1 MSTVA
6 EQQAANYLPPVK
18 GEVLTFTATTTGR
31 SYDLKAIAL
40 SGHTPNG
47 TMDTNHTV
55 NLTLHANG
63 GDVFFVFSAD
73 NTASLTATAAIAES
87 GTVAFAS
94 TYAMRLAS
102 GGTAAVRISRNA
114 KHRYL
119 HIISAS
125 GSPLLHV
132 YPSSESLS

>member
-47 TMDTNHTV
+47 AMDTGHKV

-63 GDVFFVFSAD
+63 GDVYFVFSAD
-73 NTASLTATAAIAES
+73 NTASLTATSAIAES
-87 GTVAFAS
+87 GAVAFAD
-94 TYAMRLAS
+94 AHCMRLAS
-102 GGTAAVRISRNA
+102 GNTASLRISRNA

-132 YPSSESLS
+132 YPSSESLT